1 MQNVIVDGYNVIY
14 ADSRLKK
21 TVKRDLQAA
30 RQQLIDRIARYLEK
44 KNLQITVVFDGRGG
58 LTDVD
63 IRIPG
68 KLQILFSSSGQT
80 ADEVILEMLYASS
93 NPRKYTV
100 VTSDMAD
107 IGRAARGLG
116 SQLLSSTEFLKRIR
130 VKTETGGKR
139 QKEESPVEDIDYWLN
154 KFEERDN
161 QSED

>member
-1 MQNVIVDGYNVIY
+1 M
-14 ADSRLKK
+14 
-21 TVKRDLQAA
+21 T
-30 RQQLIDRIARYLEK
+30 DRIARYLET
-44 KNLQITVVFDGRGG
+44 KNLQVTLVFDGRGG
-58 LTDVD
+58 LTDFD

-116 SQLLSSTEFLKRIR
+116 AQLLSSREFLERIR
-130 VKTETGGKR
+130 VKTKAGKKEPEEET
-139 QKEESPVEDIDYWLN
+139 PVEDIDYWLN
-154 KFEERDN
+154 KFSERDD
-161 QSED
+161 STED

>member
-1 MQNVIVDGYNVIY
+1 MQNVIVDGYNVIH
-14 ADSRLKK
+14 ADTRLKK
-21 TVKRDLQAA
+21 TVKRDLRAA
-30 RQQLIDRIARYLEK
+30 RQQLTDRIARYLET
-44 KNLQITVVFDGRGG
+44 KNLQVTLVFDGRGG

-80 ADEVILEMLYASS
+80 ADEVIVEMLYASS

-116 SQLLSSTEFLKRIR
+116 AQLLSSREFLERIR
-130 VKTETGGKR
+130 VKPEAGKKEPEEET
-139 QKEESPVEDIDYWLN
+139 PVEDIDYWLN
-154 KFEERDN
+154 KFEERDD
-161 QSED
+161 STED